1 MNVCI
6 RSLSLS
12 LSLHLSVSLVLSSS
26 LSLCLSLFVK
36 LRACALTERL
46 IRGCRLRH
54 PIFGPYR
61 PSEDLLPYLRFARP
75 LSPGNKV
82 NQPVFRYYPR
92 VHSLGKKERKK
103 EAESV
108 MEEEG
113 EGGRR
118 TLGRRDEHKRHTHD
132 TDADCAQFCGRMVE
146 SERERLLSSLVNNSH
161 VVTWERDTWVPP
173 ARLRRRYS

>member
-1 MNVCI
+1 MCVFVLF
-6 RSLSLS
+6 LSLS
-12 LSLHLSVSLVLSSS
+12 LCIYLSRSFFLP

-92 VHSLGKKERKK
+92 VHSLRKKERKK

-108 MEEEG
+108 MEEEVK
-113 EGGRR
+113 EGGGRWVDETSTKDTR
-118 TLGRRDEHKRHTHD
+118 TTRTQTVRSF
-132 TDADCAQFCGRMVE
+132 AVAWPSQ
-146 SERERLLSSLVNNSH
+146 RERLLSSLVNNSH